1 MQILLPIAGLGT
13 RVRPHTHVRPK
24 PMLTLAGKPVL
35 GHLLDYLL
43 QLQPSSIVLV
53 VGERG
58 HLIERYVREHYTV
71 PVHIRVQQQLSGQSH
86 AVKMAEDVLT
96 EPTLIVFGDTL
107 FDAPLDQLTDP
118 AIDGALAVQPVPD
131 PSRFGVV
138 ELRDGFITRL
148 IEKPV
153 DAPTNLATIGVYMIN
168 DPASLFRAIDAQIAA
183 ADALNGE
190 FFLAGALQRLFD
202 AGARF
207 RPVTAT
213 GWYDTGT
220 IDAVLDAH
228 RYLLLGNRCE
238 PEQLQEALVIP
249 PCHID
254 PSARL
259 ERSVVGPYV
268 SVGPRA
274 QVRESIVADTIIGQ
288 DAIVRGQVLR
298 RSIVG
303 DQAEVAAGA
312 SSVNVSD
319 HSSVRPLVT
328 EQP

>member
-43 QLQPSSIVLV
+43 QLEPSSIVLV

-58 HLIERYVREHYTV
+58 HLVERYVRDNYSV
-71 PVHIRVQQQLSGQSH
+71 PLHIRVQQQLSGQSH
-86 AVKMAEDVLT
+86 AVKMAEDVLH

-118 AIDGALAVQPVPD
+118 SVDGALAVQPVDD

-138 ELRDGFITRL
+138 ELQDGYITRL

-153 DAPTNLATIGVYMIN
+153 NAPSNLATIGVYMVN
-168 DPASLFRAIDAQIAA
+168 DPAALLHAIDAQIAE
-183 ADALNGE
+183 ADALKGE

-202 AGARF
+202 AGKRF
-207 RPVTAT
+207 RAVTAT

-228 RYLLLGNRCE
+228 RYLLRDSHCE
-238 PEQLQEALVIP
+238 PERTNEALVIP

-268 SVGPRA
+268 SIGPHA
-274 QVRESIVADTIIGQ
+274 SVRECVLS
-288 DAIVRGQVLR
+288 DAIVGEGATVRGQVLR

-303 DQAEVAAGA
+303 EQAEIAAGPL
-312 SSVNVSD
+312 SVNVSD
-319 HSSVRPLVT
+319 HSSLRPTTLD
-328 EQP
+328 QP

>member
-24 PMLTLAGKPVL
+24 PMFTLAGKPVL

-58 HLIERYVREHYTV
+58 HVIERYVREHYSV

-107 FDAPLDQLTDP
+107 FDAPLDQLIDP
-118 AIDGALAVQPVPD
+118 SVDGAIGVQPVPD
-131 PSRFGVV
+131 PSRFGVI
-138 ELRDGFITRL
+138 ELTDGYITRL
-148 IEKPV
+148 IEKPEN
-153 DAPTNLATIGVYMIN
+153 AASNLATIGVYMIN
-168 DPASLFRAIDAQIAA
+168 NPTALFAAIDAQIAA
-183 ADALNGE
+183 GDALKGE

-202 AGARF
+202 DGARF

-220 IDAVLDAH
+220 IEAVLDTH
-228 RYLLLGNRCE
+228 RHLLLANHNQ
-238 PEQLQEALVIP
+238 PEGLNEALLIP

-254 PSARL
+254 PTARID
-259 ERSVVGPYV
+259 RSVVGPYV
-268 SVGPRA
+268 SIGPGA
-274 QVRESIVADTIIGQ
+274 TVRECVLSDVIIGQ
-288 DAIVRGQVLR
+288 GAHVRGQVLR

-303 DQAEVAAGA
+303 DHAELA
-312 SSVNVSD
+312 SGPLSVNVSD
-319 HSSVRPLVT
+319 HSSLRPLGP

>member
-35 GHLLDYLL
+35 GHLLDYLM

-58 HLIERYVREHYTV
+58 HVIERYVREHYTV
-71 PVHIRVQQQLSGQSH
+71 PFHIRVQQQLSGQSH

-107 FDAPLDQLTDP
+107 FDAPLDQLTD
-118 AIDGALAVQPVPD
+118 ASIDGAIAVQPVPD
-131 PSRFGVV
+131 PSRFGVI
-138 ELRDGFITRL
+138 ELKDGYVSRL
-148 IEKPV
+148 VEKPV
-153 DAPTNLATIGVYMIN
+153 DAASNLATIGVYMIN
-168 DPASLFRAIDAQIAA
+168 DPAALFAAIDAQIAA
-183 ADALNGE
+183 GDALKGE

-220 IDAVLDAH
+220 IEAVLDTH
-228 RYLLLGNRCE
+228 RHLLRSSHTE
-238 PEQLQEALVIP
+238 PHDTNEALLIP
-249 PCHID
+249 PCYVD

-259 ERSVVGPYV
+259 ERSIVGPYV
-268 SVGPRA
+268 SIGPGA
-274 QVRESIVADTIIGQ
+274 SVRECVLSDTIVGLGAQ
-288 DAIVRGQVLR
+288 VRGQVLR
-298 RSIVG
+298 RSIIG
-303 DQAEVAAGA
+303 DQAELMSGPL
-312 SSVNVSD
+312 SVNVSD
-319 HSSVRPLVT
+319 HSSLRPLGAD
-328 EQP
+328 QP